1 MDLEDVKEMVL
12 QISVLSLIIGIITAI
27 KPYGKFDA
35 QLKLFTSCLMLIGVL
50 APFLGSI
57 KDIDH
62 DFLINSVSDESVNE
76 LIEATDEEVLCLA
89 EKELEDALRLKLAE
103 DAVPCSRI
111 TVCMNTNENK
121 SINISSV
128 TVVSTKAEEAERTL
142 RNVLGK
148 DVAIYAEES
157 F

>member
-1 MDLEDVKEMVL
+1 MNLEDVKEMIL

-27 KPYGKFDA
+27 KPYGKFDS
-35 QLKLFTSCLMLIGVL
+35 QLKLFTSCLLLIGVL
-50 APFLGSI
+50 TPFFGSI

-62 DFLINSVSDESVNE
+62 DFMISSTSDENVNN
-76 LIEATDEEVLCLA
+76 IMEATDEEVLRLA

-103 DAVPCSRI
+103 DSVPCSRI

-128 TVVSTKAEEAERTL
+128 TVVSTKAEEAEHVL

-148 DVAIYAEES
+148 EVEIHAEES